1 MKTKGIAATAI
12 AVATLAM
19 ATTSALG
26 AMKVTKTTAYVNDR
40 DVAIVVNVKGSANG
54 LIVEISK
61 TKSFKKPFIVLDSR
75 LKTSSSVI
83 SKDSSYAELKGTG
96 KNYEMEASYIRY
108 DDWRGVVDGKW
119 KGAKGAKSGWL
130 NGEFTNKKSQ
140 FTLIIEPKKK
150 IKKSDRIYVR
160 VAAVQ
165 GKRKGKF
172 GKPVKAK
179 WSKNYALPLYAPLYW
194 TTTRH
199 Y

>member
-12 AVATLAM
+12 AVAMLAM

-26 AMKVTKTTAYVNDR
+26 AMKVTKTKAYVNDR
-40 DVAIVVNVKGSANG
+40 DVAIVVNVNGSANG

-61 TKSFKKPFIVLDSR
+61 TKSFKKPLIVLDSR
-75 LKTSSSVI
+75 LKTLSSTI
-83 SKDSSYAELKGTG
+83 SEDSSYAELKGTG
-96 KNYEMEASYIRY
+96 KNYEMEANYMRY
-108 DDWRGVVDGKW
+108 DDWRGVVNGTW
-119 KGAKGAKSGWL
+119 KDTKGAKSGWL

-140 FTLIIEPKKK
+140 FSLIIEPKKK
-150 IKKSDRIYVR
+150 IKKSGKIYVR

-179 WSKNYALPLYAPLYW
+179 WSKNYALPLYVRSYWSAPRY
-194 TTTRH
+194 